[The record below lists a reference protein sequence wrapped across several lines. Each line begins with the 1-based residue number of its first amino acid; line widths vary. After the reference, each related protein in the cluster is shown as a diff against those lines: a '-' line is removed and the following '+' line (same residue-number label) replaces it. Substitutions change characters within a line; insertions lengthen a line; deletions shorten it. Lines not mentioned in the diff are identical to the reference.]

1 MVNLLRFRRDA
12 YSGTTKAARQS
23 YNTYKTM
30 LSTDLNN
37 GDSDSVIDGRVVM
50 ESHRCHALFTPTIA
64 ADAVLMVEWSSPE
77 AFLTAVSTP
86 QYMQAHA
93 HRAAALEATEMV
105 AVQHPGAAYPVA
117 KDTSTFEAFDTSL
130 WEATVAT
137 AAGTRQTSPQNIDPD
152 GERITSMFA
161 DKNPGWK
168 KGTTQPMHMINFLQ
182 FVRPHGLEAYAQY
195 GKRASKAVTESAH
208 TGGAKE
214 GDGNGLLF
222 PMVACTTLIGKTD
235 WDAFAV
241 MGYADLLAFLGLSSN
256 TEWQAGEHHRERG
269 LHKQGLVA
277 ACPDTVERIERV
289 KNPAVQSK
297 L

>member
-1 MVNLLRFRRDA
+1 MSLQASEHSHLVPTRERLLSWVKSPFWRGRPFVMVNLLRFRRDA

-117 KDTSTFEAFDTSL
+117 KDASPLDAFDTSL

-137 AAGTRQTSPQNIDPD
+137 
-152 GERITSMFA
+152 GE
-161 DKNPGWK
+161 
-168 KGTTQPMHMINFLQ
+168 
-182 FVRPHGLEAYAQY
+182 
-195 GKRASKAVTESAH
+195 
-208 TGGAKE
+208 
-214 GDGNGLLF
+214 
-222 PMVACTTLIGKTD
+222 
-235 WDAFAV
+235 
-241 MGYADLLAFLGLSSN
+241 
-256 TEWQAGEHHRERG
+256 
-269 LHKQGLVA
+269 
-277 ACPDTVERIERV
+277 
-289 KNPAVQSK
+289 
-297 L
+297 